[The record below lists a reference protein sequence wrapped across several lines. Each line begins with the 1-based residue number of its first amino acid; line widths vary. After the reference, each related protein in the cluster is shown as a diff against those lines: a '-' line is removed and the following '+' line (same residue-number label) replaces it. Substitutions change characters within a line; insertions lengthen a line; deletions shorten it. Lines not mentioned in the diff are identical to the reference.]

1 MTSINTHD
9 RLVIRGTRLYAEGS
23 IIDCVATMQVSNQPG
38 WLEDAERLVACWNAC
53 NGITT
58 ENLQQNLP
66 VKMLAESYNAAIA
79 HLHALLNQRLT
90 ATQMQA
96 AEAAAREW
104 LAGIGSE
111 AP

>member
-1 MTSINTHD
+1 
-9 RLVIRGTRLYAEGS
+9 
-23 IIDCVATMQVSNQPG
+23 
-38 WLEDAERLVACWNAC
+38 
-53 NGITT
+53 
-58 ENLQQNLP
+58 
-66 VKMLAESYNAAIA
+66 MLAESYNAAIA

-111 AP
+111 PS